1 MLIFNEIHKKEA
13 KFTWIYAILNLRAL
27 SEIESHQEP
36 GMQRQVL
43 DGRVEGHALTPSFE
57 NTGITTNC

>member
-36 GMQRQVL
+36 GGNGGGG
-43 DGRVEGHALTPSFE
+43 GRMNWEA
-57 NTGITTNC
+57 GIDIYTLIGIK